1 MTEREKQVTNG
12 AMEAVNILLETR
24 GPRCGVQL
32 KDDALVLTPDEI
44 KKLEESGVL
53 RPVSEAEWSRFVLR
67 ALISYHFLFREIVDD
82 VPEHLFQ
89 DFQLTLGTGADGL
102 DQGFF

>member
-67 ALISYHFLFREIVDD
+67 ALISYHERITMGEYPSLDCWKR
-82 VPEHLFQ
+82 
-89 DFQLTLGTGADGL
+89 GL
-102 DQGFF
+102 EFAVSCVEEKIKK

>member
-1 MTEREKQVTNG
+1 MQENKNESRHCRACSREVESYMNFC
-12 AMEAVNILLETR
+12 
-24 GPRCGVQL
+24 PRCGVQL

-67 ALISYHFLFREIVDD
+67 ALISYHERITMGEYPSLDCWKR
-82 VPEHLFQ
+82 
-89 DFQLTLGTGADGL
+89 GL
-102 DQGFF
+102 EFAVSCVEEKIKK